1 MHSNNRREV
10 TALKKIIL
18 AALITFLMSGQT
30 FAEPYDDE
38 DYDDEDYY
46 EDDFDEDDY
55 YEYDYDDDD
64 YYDDE
69 DDYYDD

>member
-38 DYDDEDYY
+38 DYDDDYYEDYY
-46 EDDFDEDDY
+46 EDDFDED
-55 YEYDYDDDD
+55 DYDDDD